1 MEVADVFRLYAPSY
15 KKSHS
20 LPMCMHKAMNSI
32 IHCRTQAL
40 GGHVYRCDRCGYE
53 RPFYNSYRNRHCPKC
68 GSLAKERWLLAR
80 KKDVLPVVY
89 FHVVFTIPDILNP
102 LVLMNQRV
110 MYNIL
115 LRAGSETLLELG
127 RDRRHLGAHIGMIAV
142 LHTWSQNL
150 MDHPHLHCIVTGGGL
165 SENGKRWVYP
175 KKLKDG
181 ASFFV
186 HVNVLSELFKKKFMA
201 YLKEAQRKGQLKY
214 HSQTTFSSFKQ
225 LKNELYKKKWVV
237 YCKEP
242 FSGAESVL
250 EYLGRYVYRVAIS
263 NRRLVKMEND
273 RVVFTWRDYRDDKKK
288 VMSLDAFEFIRRFL
302 LHVLPEGFF
311 KIRYYGILASRNLKT
326 KLKKCKEILQV
337 RMTRTIEKI
346 GWVELFFKLTGIDLT
361 VCPQCKTGRMVRL
374 PLNHSPP

>member
-1 MEVADVFRLYAPSY
+1 MELADVFRLYAPSY
-15 KKSHS
+15 KKNHS
-20 LPMCMHKAMNSI
+20 LPIRMHKVINSI
-32 IHCRTQAL
+32 ILCRTQAL
-40 GGHVYRCDRCGYE
+40 GGHMDRCDRCGYE
-53 RPFYNSYRNRHCPKC
+53 RPFYNSCRNRHCPKC

-89 FHVVFTIPDILNP
+89 FHVVFTIPNILNP
-102 LVLMNQRV
+102 LILMNQRV
-110 MYNIL
+110 VYNIL
-115 LRAGSETLLELG
+115 FRAGSETLLELG
-127 RDRRHLGAHIGMIAV
+127 RDRRHLGANIGIIAV

-150 MDHPHLHCIVTGGGL
+150 MDHPHLHCIVSGGGL
-165 SENGKRWVYP
+165 SENRKRWVHP
-175 KKLKDG
+175 KRLKDG

-186 HVNVLSELFKKKFMA
+186 HVNVLSDLFKKKFMS
-201 YLKEAQRKGQLKY
+201 YLKDAQKKGLLKY
-214 HSQTTFSSFKQ
+214 GVGINPSMFKRLQ
-225 LKNELYKKKWVV
+225 NELYEKKWVV

-242 FSGAESVL
+242 FSGADSVL

-263 NRRLVKMEND
+263 NRRLLKMENG
-273 RVVFTWRDYRDDKKK
+273 RVVFTWRDYRDGKKK
-288 VMSLDAFEFIRRFL
+288 VMSLDVFEFIRRFL

-337 RMTRTIEKI
+337 RMTRTMEKI
-346 GWVELFFKLTGIDLT
+346 GWVELFFKLTGIDLM